1 MSCVGTSSNWLGSDT
16 AFCPSARSALAT
28 RRYSP
33 DETVGACAHASASAS
48 RTALPLSMSVST
60 GMRRPARR
68 SRAAPRRSDCA
79 DHSPGGGRNLVV
91 PAAIEG
97 MLSAHAIAETVE

>member
-1 MSCVGTSSNWLGSDT
+1 MRRSG
-16 AFCPSARSALAT
+16 ARS
-28 RRYSP
+28 RKRERVP
-33 DETVGACAHASASAS
+33 NHASSFLQTGDERQARPTIA
-48 RTALPLSMSVST
+48 RHRPPTIWAMRSVGT